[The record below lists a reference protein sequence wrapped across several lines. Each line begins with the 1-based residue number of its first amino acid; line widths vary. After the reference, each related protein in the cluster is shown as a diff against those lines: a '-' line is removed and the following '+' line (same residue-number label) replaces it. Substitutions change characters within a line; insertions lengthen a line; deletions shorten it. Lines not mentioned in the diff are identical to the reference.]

1 MMALHC
7 TPRKSQPWEYGLAQ
21 VSISACL
28 NPVEAGCG
36 MPYWG
41 KVVGALGGLATG
53 RPWMAIIGLI
63 LGHQFDRG
71 FADRFTRFGP
81 DVSAARLQRLPMVY
95 LKALFETMGH
105 LAKADGRVTE
115 AEIRAARALMHRLG
129 LGPTEIRK
137 AIDWFDSGKDASY
150 PLTATLRKL
159 RADIGRRAEMRA
171 LFVRLLLEVALAKP
185 SIRHAERAI
194 IWTICT
200 ELDIGRVEL
209 AQLEAMLRAQR
220 GFRKSAAGAADS
232 RRVNDAYAALGVDS
246 SSTNDEIKKA
256 YRRLMN
262 KNHPDKLA
270 STNPDATVL
279 AEAERRTREVRGA
292 YELLKARRSIQ

>member
-1 MMALHC
+1 
-7 TPRKSQPWEYGLAQ
+7 
-21 VSISACL
+21 
-28 NPVEAGCG
+28 

-41 KVVGALGGLATG
+41 KLIGTLGGLATG

-63 LGHQFDRG
+63 FGHQFDRG

-81 DVSAARLQRLPMVY
+81 DVSPSRLEHLPQPY
-95 LKALFETMGH
+95 LRALFETMGH

-115 AEIRAARALMHRLG
+115 DEIRAARALMHRLG
-129 LGPTEIRK
+129 LGPTDIRRAVK
-137 AIDWFDSGKDASY
+137 WFESGKEVSY
-150 PLTATLRKL
+150 PLVSTMQILRSQSAR
-159 RADIGRRAEMRA
+159 RADMRG
-171 LFVRLLLEVALAKP
+171 LFVRLLMEVALSK
-185 SIRHAERAI
+185 SSLHRTERAV
-194 IWTICT
+194 IWTICR

-220 GFRKSAAGAADS
+220 GFRKSSAGAVDS
-232 RRVNDAYAALGVDS
+232 KRVNDAYVALGVDKS
-246 SSTNDEIKKA
+246 VSNDEIKKS

-270 STNPDATVL
+270 SANPDAAAV

-292 YELLKARRSIQ
+292 YELLKACRNIR

>member
-1 MMALHC
+1 M
-7 TPRKSQPWEYGLAQ
+7 S
-21 VSISACL
+21 
-28 NPVEAGCG
+28 
-36 MPYWG
+36 YWG
-41 KVVGALGGLATG
+41 KVIGTLGGLATG
-53 RPWMAIIGLI
+53 RPWMALIGIL

-81 DVSAARLQRLPMVY
+81 DVSAARLEQLPQPYVR
-95 LKALFETMGH
+95 ALFETMGH

-115 AEIRAARALMHRLG
+115 HEIRAVRTLMHRLG
-129 LGPTEIRK
+129 LGPSEIRR
-137 AIDWFDSGKDASY
+137 AINWFESGKEASY
-150 PLTATLRKL
+150 PLVATLRTL
-159 RADIGRRAEMRA
+159 RGQSARRADMRG
-171 LFVRLLLEVALAKP
+171 LFVRLLMEVALSK
-185 SIRHAERAI
+185 SSLHQSERAI
-194 IWTICT
+194 IWTICK

-232 RRVNDAYAALGVDS
+232 KRVNDAYGTLGVDR

-262 KNHPDKLA
+262 KTHPDKLA
-270 STNPDATVL
+270 SANPDAAVL

-292 YELLKARRSIQ
+292 YELLKARRSIR